1 MTWQMVEHVLAGV
14 GAISLTFS
22 AGVVLVGLLL
32 TKNAD
37 ALNRHSSHRLKRR
50 TPRCSEHRGVRPT
63 TDLWRTS
70 R

>member
-1 MTWQMVEHVLAGV
+1 MSWQTFVNVLAVV

-37 ALNRHSSHRLKRR
+37 ALNRHSSHR
-50 TPRCSEHRGVRPT
+50 
-63 TDLWRTS
+63 
-70 R
+70 

>member
-1 MTWQMVEHVLAGV
+1 MTWQMVEHVLAVV

-37 ALNRHSSHRLKRR
+37 ALNRHSSHR
-50 TPRCSEHRGVRPT
+50 
-63 TDLWRTS
+63 
-70 R
+70 

>member
-1 MTWQMVEHVLAGV
+1 MTWQMVERVLAVV

-37 ALNRHSSHRLKRR
+37 ALNRHSS
-50 TPRCSEHRGVRPT
+50 PR
-63 TDLWRTS
+63 
-70 R
+70 